1 MPNNDLPKKNPE
13 EGNNQNNNQQNQ
25 NPIIEIPQ
33 EYYEK
38 LRQEEHEKAMQ
49 EQQEVVMNAENKE
62 ANKKL
67 ATITVFSFFN
77 AILIFALFHVAY
89 NVKDIAM
96 LAIPVIPILGTIY
109 YSLKNKKES
118 VFHTSVLIGGMT
130 SAVIAYLLCLI
141 KKDTSDYWMHVA
153 ISCAIGAFVS
163 FLVCSVIHTII
174 TNGKEI
180 KALGYIGI
188 ILFFAALVGVPY
200 YFYSKNPEEIYKM
213 IFRKTTEV
221 KAETEFEFI
230 TKTLKNRYG
239 IDFECQSTKYKTD
252 VQKGRKISQRT
263 CNPKNN
269 VDIKV
274 TVLSLAYNE
283 GANQYI
289 ITDDYLDIV
298 KLGDFRSNHAKA
310 ILEETSGTKVNL
322 YIYPKENCKFI
333 GDCAECDEY
342 FANYKDEMDID
353 KQYAAS
359 SKADYSSYLN
369 MDAKDI
375 VNSGEFKYVI
385 NVIGKYGNVMDPS
398 SIVNTVL
405 SYLSKQGL
413 KNSYGYQITIYETD
427 DTGDTQKEIF
437 KVTGEATN
445 DTTFANPKVVEKN
458 AVNNNKQEK

>member
-1 MPNNDLPKKNPE
+1 MPNNDLPKMNPE
-13 EGNNQNNNQQNQ
+13 EDNNQNNNQQS
-25 NPIIEIPQ
+25 PIIEIPQ

-38 LRQEEHEKAMQ
+38 LRQEEEEKAMI
-49 EQQEVVMNAENKE
+49 EQQEIAMNEENAE
-62 ANKKL
+62 ANQKL
-67 ATITVFSFFN
+67 ATI
-77 AILIFALFHVAY
+77 AIFALFNAVLILALFHLAY
-89 NVKDIAM
+89 NVKDLAI
-96 LAIPVIPILGTIY
+96 LAIPVIPILGTICF
-109 YSLKNKKES
+109 SIKNKKES
-118 VFHTSVLIGGMT
+118 VFHTSVLIGGMLA
-130 SAVIAYLLCLI
+130 AVLAYILCLVR
-141 KKDTSDYWMHVA
+141 KDTSEYWMHVA

-163 FLVCSVIHTII
+163 FLVCSIIHAVI
-174 TNGKEI
+174 TNAKEI

-188 ILFFAALVGVPY
+188 ILFFAALVGIPY
-200 YFYSKNPEEIYKM
+200 YFYNKNPEEIYKM

-263 CNPKNN
+263 CNPKTD
-269 VDIKV
+269 VETKV

-289 ITDDYLDIV
+289 VTDDYLDIV
-298 KLGDFRSNHAKA
+298 KLNDFRNNHAKA
-310 ILEETSGTKVNL
+310 ILDLTSATKVNL

-342 FANYKDEMDID
+342 FANYENEMDVD
-353 KQYAAS
+353 KQYDGS

-375 VNSGEFKYVI
+375 VNSNEFKYVI
-385 NVIGKYGNVMDPS
+385 NVVGKYSNINDPS
-398 SIVNTVL
+398 SIIDNVL
-405 SYLSKQGL
+405 SYLSRQGL
-413 KNSYGYQITIYETD
+413 KNTYGYQITVYETD
-427 DTGDTQKEIF
+427 DAGDTQKEIY
-437 KVTGEATN
+437 KVTGEGTN

-458 AVNNNKQEK
+458 AINNNK